1 MADIV
6 STVST
11 ALNIASRLKAISDKI
26 RDAEFRNLVA
36 DLSIELAEVKL
47 KAASLLEENAGLR
60 EQLLK
65 LQSAGG
71 ERCPKCG
78 NRTFELIGS
87 RPHPTFG
94 EVGVVERTYKCSD
107 CGFQEAKT
115 VET

>member
-6 STVST
+6 STIST
-11 ALNIASRLKAISDKI
+11 ALSIASRLKEVSEKV

-47 KAASLLEENAGLR
+47 KVANLLEENAKLKG
-60 EQLLK
+60 QLLT

-71 ERCPKCG
+71 EQCPKCG
-78 NRTFELIGS
+78 NRTFELTS
-87 RPHPTFG
+87 SKPHPTFG
-94 EVGVVERTYKCSD
+94 ELGVVERTYKCST

-115 VET
+115 IET